1 MKTELAKRNEQKMKK
16 RILSILCSMA
26 ILCSAVAVSATEA
39 RAAESEEKIVDGSA
53 LTMEES
59 STGYTEPPKTRGEY
73 LMTGE
78 CTISKAGLTRVYAYA
93 STTANTEV
101 NYIATIVYVERY
113 HEEEDDW
120 GQVAWWMEETNN
132 DYFLSTAKS
141 VKVDRGYYY
150 RVRSNHIAGDQQ
162 PYDETGCVTDGIL
175 LP

>member
-1 MKTELAKRNEQKMKK
+1 MKK

-26 ILCSAVAVSATEA
+26 ILCTVATVSVTEA
-39 RAAESEEKIVDGSA
+39 EAAENEEKIVDGSA
-53 LTMEES
+53 LTTEES
-59 STGYTEPPKTRGEY
+59 STGYTTPPKTRGEY

-101 NYIATIVYVERY
+101 NYIATIVYVEQY
-113 HEEEDDW
+113 LEEEDDW
-120 GQVAWWMEETNN
+120 GQVAWWMDETNN

-141 VKVDRGYYY
+141 VKVDRGHYY
-150 RVRSNHIAGDQQ
+150 RVRSNHIAGDQY
-162 PYDETGCVTDGIL
+162 PYDETACATNGIL

>member
-1 MKTELAKRNEQKMKK
+1 MKK
-16 RILSILCSMA
+16 RILSILCSMT
-26 ILCSAVAVSATEA
+26 ILCTVAVVSVFDVK
-39 RAAESEEKIVDGSA
+39 AAETDGKVVDGST

-59 STGYTEPPKTRGEY
+59 STGYSTSSVARGEY

-101 NYIATIVYVERY
+101 DYIATIVYVERY
-113 HEEEDDW
+113 NEEDDDW
-120 GQVAWWMEETNN
+120 GQVAWWMEETHN

-150 RVRSNHIAGDQQ
+150 RVRANHIAGESAYD
-162 PYDETGCVTDGIL
+162 YDETASATDGIL

>member
-1 MKTELAKRNEQKMKK
+1 MKK

-26 ILCSAVAVSATEA
+26 ILCTVVAVSATEA

-53 LTMEES
+53 LTTEES
-59 STGYTEPPKTRGEY
+59 STGYSQPPRTRGEY

-101 NYIATIVYVERY
+101 NYMATIVYVEQY
-113 HEEEDDW
+113 NEKEGFW
-120 GQVAWWMEETNN
+120 GQVDWWMEEAHD

-150 RVRSNHIAGDQQ
+150 RVRANHLAGDQY
-162 PYDETGCVTDGIL
+162 PYDETASVTDGIL

>member
-1 MKTELAKRNEQKMKK
+1 MKK

-26 ILCSAVAVSATEA
+26 ILCTVATVSVTEA
-39 RAAESEEKIVDGSA
+39 EAAENEEKIVDGSA
-53 LTMEES
+53 LTTEES
-59 STGYTEPPKTRGEY
+59 STGYTTPPKTRGEY

-101 NYIATIVYVERY
+101 NYIATIVYVEQY
-113 HEEEDDW
+113 LEEEDDW

-141 VKVDRGYYY
+141 VKVDRGHYY
-150 RVRSNHIAGDQQ
+150 RVRANHIAGDQY
-162 PYDETGCVTDGIL
+162 PYDETASFTNGIY